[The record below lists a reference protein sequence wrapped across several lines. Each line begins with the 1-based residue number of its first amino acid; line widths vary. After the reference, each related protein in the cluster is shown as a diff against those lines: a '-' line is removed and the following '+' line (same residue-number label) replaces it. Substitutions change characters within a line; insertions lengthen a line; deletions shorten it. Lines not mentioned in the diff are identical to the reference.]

1 MTIAKIRAFILRH
14 NLLKFLFFGNY
25 FYALCA
31 VVLSLESLCILGLTA
46 VDFHYLL
53 MLFLGVI
60 VFYTHAYRS
69 LDKTDEASVF
79 QNPFYL
85 QRTLWYIRNGR
96 LVRVQQF
103 LLATIIIMATIYY
116 YWPMLS
122 AGIITGAEYVSL
134 GLVMLLALAYV
145 GLGSFNIRR
154 YGLLKP
160 LVIAVLWSALVSW
173 FPVLT
178 SLWVQRQHQQV
189 QASFVLLFL
198 YNTIYILQLC
208 ILFDIKDYAVD
219 ARSRLR
225 TFIVW
230 LGLKR
235 SIQYVIIPLYLVAL
249 LCWFVLA
256 TTLGYNA
263 AQLLLGY
270 IPLAA
275 LGWVI
280 YKLRS
285 PQPLLF
291 YLFIVDGL
299 MLLKALIG
307 ILISKM

>member
-1 MTIAKIRAFILRH
+1 MTIAKIRAFILKR

-31 VVLSLESLCILGLTA
+31 VMLSLDTLFTLGLTA
-46 VDFHYLL
+46 VDVHYLL
-53 MLFLGVI
+53 ILFMGVV

-96 LVRVQQF
+96 LVRIQQF
-103 LLATIIIMATIYY
+103 LLAAIILIAALYY
-116 YWPMLS
+116 YWPILRS
-122 AGIITGAEYVSL
+122 GRITGTEYISL
-134 GLVMLLALAYV
+134 GLVMLLALSYV

-160 LVIAVLWSALVSW
+160 LVIAILWSALVSW

-178 SLWVQRQHQQV
+178 SLWVNRQHQPG
-189 QASFVLLFL
+189 QASFILLFL

-219 ARSRLR
+219 ARSSLR
-225 TFIVW
+225 TFVVW

-235 SIQYVIIPLYLVAL
+235 TIQYIILPLYALTLV
-249 LCWFVLA
+249 CWYILS
-256 TTLGYNA
+256 TSLGYNSV
-263 AQLLLGY
+263 QLTIGY
-270 IPLAA
+270 IPLAG

-280 YKLRS
+280 YTLRS

-299 MLLKALIG
+299 MLLKGLIG

>member
-31 VVLSLESLCILGLTA
+31 VVLSLESLSILGLTV
-46 VDFHYLL
+46 VDLHYLL
-53 MLFLGVI
+53 ILFMGVI

-79 QNPFYL
+79 QNPFYV

-103 LLATIIIMATIYY
+103 LLGAVIMIAAVYY
-116 YWPMLS
+116 YWPILS
-122 AGIITGAEYVSL
+122 AGVITVQEYISL
-134 GLVMLLALAYV
+134 GLVMLLAMAYV

-160 LVIAVLWSALVSW
+160 LVIALLWSALVSW

-178 SLWVQRQHQQV
+178 SLWAKRQHQQV
-189 QASFVLLFL
+189 QPAFVWLFL
-198 YNTIYILQLC
+198 YNTIYILLLC

-225 TFIVW
+225 TFVVW
-230 LGLKR
+230 LGLR
-235 SIQYVIIPLYLVAL
+235 HTIQYVIMPLYILTL
-249 LCWFVLA
+249 LCWYILA
-256 TTLGYNA
+256 GTLDYNIYQLALGYV
-263 AQLLLGY
+263 
-270 IPLAA
+270 PLAA

-280 YKLRS
+280 YTLRS

-299 MLLKALIG
+299 MLLKALVG
-307 ILISKM
+307 IVISKL